1 LISLGVRTKWRL
13 IHLGPCLALAL
24 ASPTLSAVPK
34 PTPTPG
40 IASRIHA
47 YRVAH
52 PGVLEVGGG
61 VSEPR
66 ELSRVKPEYPETA
79 LKQPLSL
86 KPIVVI
92 AVITEEGAVSDPVLV
107 GCASP
112 ELDAAFM
119 KAVRQWRYEP
129 ARLKGKP
136 VAAFLTV
143 TVMWHF

>member
-1 LISLGVRTKWRL
+1 V
-13 IHLGPCLALAL
+13 PCLALAL
-24 ASPTLSAVPK
+24 ASGALQAAPK

-40 IASRIHA
+40 IGSRIQA
-47 YRVAH
+47 YKAAH

-66 ELSRVKPEYPETA
+66 ELSRVKPEYPEAA
-79 LKQPLSL
+79 LRQPLSL

-92 AVITEEGAVSDPVLV
+92 AVITEAGAVSDPVLV
-107 GCASP
+107 SSASP

-119 KAVRQWRYEP
+119 KAVRYWRYEP
-129 ARLKGKP
+129 ARLNGRP